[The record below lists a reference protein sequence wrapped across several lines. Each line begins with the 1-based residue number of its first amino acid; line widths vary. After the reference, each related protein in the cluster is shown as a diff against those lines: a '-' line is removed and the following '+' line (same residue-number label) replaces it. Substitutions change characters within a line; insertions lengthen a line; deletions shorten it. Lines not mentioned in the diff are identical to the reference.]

1 LNSRIL
7 RFIAALLSGG
17 VFGFGLSLSGMLDPA
32 RVRAFLDVAGDW
44 DPSLAFVL
52 GGAVAV
58 AMLGTFLSR
67 RMKRPVLDQTFQRP
81 TETGIDRRLVLGS
94 ALFGVG
100 WGMAGFCPG
109 PALAGL
115 SLGLGP
121 VFLFVLAMAA
131 GMTAH
136 DRYIAK
142 ASKSWGTPS

>member
-1 LNSRIL
+1 MNSQAL
-7 RFIAALLSGG
+7 RFFAALLSGA

-32 RVRAFLDVAGDW
+32 RVRGFLDVAGDW

-58 AMLGTFLSR
+58 AMLGTFLSSR
-67 RMKRPVLDQTFQRP
+67 IKRPVLDEAFHWP
-81 TETGIDRRLVLGS
+81 SDTGIDRHLVLGS
-94 ALFGVG
+94 ALFGAG

-121 VFLFVLAMAA
+121 VFLFVLAMVA
-131 GMTAH
+131 GMTIH
-136 DRYIAK
+136 DRYVGGA
-142 ASKSWGTPS
+142 T